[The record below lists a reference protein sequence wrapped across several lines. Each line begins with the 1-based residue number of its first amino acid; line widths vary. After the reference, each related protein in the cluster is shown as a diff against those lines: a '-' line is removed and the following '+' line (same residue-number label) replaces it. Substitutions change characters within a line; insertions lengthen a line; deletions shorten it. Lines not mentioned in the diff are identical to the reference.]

1 MSVYFFFFFY
11 FRLLPRGARLRER
24 RAQRLG
30 LGAQT
35 VDEDVARVLRRGRAR
50 GPRARRRSTA
60 STVVRAVAL
69 GGGDAES
76 PLELL
81 VRRLESS
88 RLVAPA
94 SPSRAS
100 PRATARR
107 RTRARAPSRTSR
119 RRRARA
125 RSAARLAT
133 ASSRVDAVVVA
144 NVAVGANARESS
156 GAPRVVAVARVARRA
171 RERATRARA
180 SPRAVARAVAIARGV
195 ALCGRRRNAMDGWM
209 DEWMDSARRDAA
221 RRRRRAAARRDAR
234 AMSADAAREPWARS
248 YAEATVKHA
257 KPRRED
263 DGDRSAPTRFA
274 YGTAGFRT
282 TATALRSTCFRA
294 GAFAAARAMAHG
306 GKTTGMV
313 VTASH
318 NPASDNG
325 VKLVE
330 PSGGTLPM
338 ALESVAEMLAN
349 AEDGDAETQV
359 RALREAMATAAPA
372 DAASA
377 NASARVFVARDTRES
392 GRALA
397 DATLAGVRA
406 MGVEAVDRG
415 IATTPQLHYYVY
427 CANVGADDSER
438 AYYDRLSAGYAAL
451 TERDEDE
458 DEDDDHGATVVID
471 CADGVGGVKLSS
483 LGEAVAPYGLAFD
496 LRNRGDEPTSS
507 LNDGVG
513 SDFVQ
518 KGKTIPTRGG
528 FENLP
533 AGTRCVSIDGDADRL
548 VYFQTTAAGGVD
560 LVDGDQLAVLIAC
573 WMNARVK
580 EAAPYL
586 KDITVGVVQT
596 AYANGASTEFLTRE
610 LGAAPA
616 CVPTGVKHLHHRAEE
631 FDIGVYFESNG
642 HGTALF
648 SPSASKAIEDATV
661 EALVARDMPAV
672 KALLALTNAQR
683 VINPS
688 VGDAMSGI
696 LLVEAILRRTVEAPR
711 LGSFYKDLP
720 SRQTKV
726 VVADR
731 TKIQTFDA
739 ERRVA
744 EPEGLQDAIDAIV
757 RASNDARCRAF
768 VRPSGTEDCV
778 RVYVEASEETRVEE
792 TTKGDRSSRRGA
804 LRVVVLID

>member
-1 MSVYFFFFFY
+1 M
-11 FRLLPRGARLRER
+11 RER
-24 RAQRLG
+24 
-30 LGAQT
+30 
-35 VDEDVARVLRRGRAR
+35 DE
-50 GPRARRRSTA
+50 RARRTRQTTTRA
-60 STVVRAVAL
+60 ST
-69 GGGDAES
+69 
-76 PLELL
+76 
-81 VRRLESS
+81 
-88 RLVAPA
+88 
-94 SPSRAS
+94 
-100 PRATARR
+100 
-107 RTRARAPSRTSR
+107 
-119 RRRARA
+119 
-125 RSAARLAT
+125 
-133 ASSRVDAVVVA
+133 
-144 NVAVGANARESS
+144 
-156 GAPRVVAVARVARRA
+156 
-171 RERATRARA
+171 
-180 SPRAVARAVAIARGV
+180 
-195 ALCGRRRNAMDGWM
+195 
-209 DEWMDSARRDAA
+209 AA
-221 RRRRRAAARRDAR
+221 RRGRDAR
-234 AMSADAAREPWARS
+234 AMSADASAPSWARS
-248 YAEATVKHA
+248 YAEATATHA
-257 KPRRED
+257 KPSRD
-263 DGDRSAPTRFA
+263 DGDRTAPTRFA

-282 TATALRSTCFRA
+282 TASALRSTCFRA
-294 GAFAAARAMAHG
+294 GAFAAARAMARG
-306 GKTTGMV
+306 GRTTGLV

-318 NPASDNG
+318 NPAADNG

-338 ALESVAEMLAN
+338 ALESVAETLAN
-349 AEDGDAETQV
+349 AEDGDVETQV
-359 RALREAMATAAPA
+359 RALREAMATEATATE
-372 DAASA
+372 ASA
-377 NASARVFVARDTRES
+377 NANATARVFVARDTRES

-458 DEDDDHGATVVID
+458 DEDDDRGATVVID

-792 TTKGDRSSRRGA
+792 TTKAIVRAVEAHCGG
-804 LRVVVLID
+804 

>member
-1 MSVYFFFFFY
+1 M
-11 FRLLPRGARLRER
+11 
-24 RAQRLG
+24 
-30 LGAQT
+30 
-35 VDEDVARVLRRGRAR
+35 
-50 GPRARRRSTA
+50 
-60 STVVRAVAL
+60 
-69 GGGDAES
+69 
-76 PLELL
+76 
-81 VRRLESS
+81 
-88 RLVAPA
+88 
-94 SPSRAS
+94 
-100 PRATARR
+100 
-107 RTRARAPSRTSR
+107 
-119 RRRARA
+119 
-125 RSAARLAT
+125 
-133 ASSRVDAVVVA
+133 
-144 NVAVGANARESS
+144 
-156 GAPRVVAVARVARRA
+156 
-171 RERATRARA
+171 
-180 SPRAVARAVAIARGV
+180 
-195 ALCGRRRNAMDGWM
+195 
-209 DEWMDSARRDAA
+209 
-221 RRRRRAAARRDAR
+221 
-234 AMSADAAREPWARS
+234 
-248 YAEATVKHA
+248 
-257 KPRRED
+257 
-263 DGDRSAPTRFA
+263 
-274 YGTAGFRT
+274 
-282 TATALRSTCFRA
+282 
-294 GAFAAARAMAHG
+294 
-306 GKTTGMV
+306 
-313 VTASH
+313 
-318 NPASDNG
+318 
-325 VKLVE
+325 
-330 PSGGTLPM
+330 
-338 ALESVAEMLAN
+338 
-349 AEDGDAETQV
+349 
-359 RALREAMATAAPA
+359 
-372 DAASA
+372 
-377 NASARVFVARDTRES
+377 ARDTRES

-458 DEDDDHGATVVID
+458 DEDDDRGATVVID

-683 VINPS
+683 VINPIGGRRHERHLTRRGHITANRRGAS
-688 VGDAMSGI
+688 LGI
-696 LLVEAILRRTVEAPR
+696 VLQRFAVETNQSRRRGQDEDSNLRRRAPR
-711 LGSFYKDLP
+711 RRAGGSP
-720 SRQTKV
+720 GRHRRHRASV
-726 VVADR
+726 
-731 TKIQTFDA
+731 
-739 ERRVA
+739 ERRSMSRVRA
-744 EPEGLQDAIDAIV
+744 SERYGGLRSACTSRRAKRRASRRRRRAIV
-757 RASNDARCRAF
+757 RA
-768 VRPSGTEDCV
+768 
-778 RVYVEASEETRVEE
+778 VEAHC
-792 TTKGDRSSRRGA
+792 GG
-804 LRVVVLID
+804 VVLID

>member
-1 MSVYFFFFFY
+1 
-11 FRLLPRGARLRER
+11 
-24 RAQRLG
+24 
-30 LGAQT
+30 
-35 VDEDVARVLRRGRAR
+35 
-50 GPRARRRSTA
+50 
-60 STVVRAVAL
+60 
-69 GGGDAES
+69 
-76 PLELL
+76 
-81 VRRLESS
+81 
-88 RLVAPA
+88 
-94 SPSRAS
+94 
-100 PRATARR
+100 
-107 RTRARAPSRTSR
+107 
-119 RRRARA
+119 
-125 RSAARLAT
+125 
-133 ASSRVDAVVVA
+133 
-144 NVAVGANARESS
+144 
-156 GAPRVVAVARVARRA
+156 
-171 RERATRARA
+171 
-180 SPRAVARAVAIARGV
+180 
-195 ALCGRRRNAMDGWM
+195 
-209 DEWMDSARRDAA
+209 
-221 RRRRRAAARRDAR
+221 
-234 AMSADAAREPWARS
+234 
-248 YAEATVKHA
+248 
-257 KPRRED
+257 
-263 DGDRSAPTRFA
+263 
-274 YGTAGFRT
+274 
-282 TATALRSTCFRA
+282 
-294 GAFAAARAMAHG
+294 
-306 GKTTGMV
+306 
-313 VTASH
+313 
-318 NPASDNG
+318 
-325 VKLVE
+325 
-330 PSGGTLPM
+330 
-338 ALESVAEMLAN
+338 
-349 AEDGDAETQV
+349 
-359 RALREAMATAAPA
+359 
-372 DAASA
+372 
-377 NASARVFVARDTRES
+377 
-392 GRALA
+392 
-397 DATLAGVRA
+397 
-406 MGVEAVDRG
+406 
-415 IATTPQLHYYVY
+415 LHYYVY

-518 KGKTIPTRGG
+518 KGKSIPTRGG

-586 KDITVGVVQT
+586 NDITVGVVQT

-696 LLVEAILRRTVEAPR
+696 LLVEAILRRTVKAPR

-792 TTKGDRSSRRGA
+792 TTRAIVRAVEAHCG
-804 LRVVVLID
+804 

>member
-1 MSVYFFFFFY
+1 MSTFSTKLRLYFCA
-11 FRLLPRGARLRER
+11 ARACASAARSASVSAR
-24 RAQRLG
+24 KPSTRTSRASVG
-30 LGAQT
+30 G
-35 VDEDVARVLRRGRAR
+35 DVAGALAGLAR
-50 GPRARRRSTA
+50 GVDRRRRRSSAPSLSAVATRSRHSSSWFASSSRRASSRQRLRSRVAARHRAVTNASASAVAHVAA
-60 STVVRAVAL
+60 STL
-69 GGGDAES
+69 
-76 PLELL
+76 
-81 VRRLESS
+81 
-88 RLVAPA
+88 A
-94 SPSRAS
+94 SA
-100 PRATARR
+100 
-107 RTRARAPSRTSR
+107 
-119 RRRARA
+119 
-125 RSAARLAT
+125 SAARET

-171 RERATRARA
+171 REGETRASA
-180 SPRAVARAVAIARGV
+180 RAVARAVAIARGV
-195 ALCGRRRNAMDGWM
+195 ALCGRRRMDGWM
-209 DEWMDSARRDAA
+209 DGRMDGFGTTRRRAATTARRDAT
-221 RRRRRAAARRDAR
+221 RRR

-586 KDITVGVVQT
+586 NDITVGVVQT

-696 LLVEAILRRTVEAPR
+696 LLVEAILRRTVKAPR

-731 TKIQTFDA
+731 TKIRTFDA

-792 TTKGDRSSRRGA
+792 TTRAIVRAVEAHCG
-804 LRVVVLID
+804 